1 MAKQGKQDVKEVRLD
16 KAFIVVDGQTAIP
29 IKTHL
34 IELSIY
40 QDIYEPFL
48 SCDII
53 IQDATG
59 YANIAPRGNK
69 RQPGFTGHD
78 ILVVSYST
86 TFPDDNIQ
94 NKTHAFV
101 LYNLS
106 DRARGEESFENIM
119 LHGISME
126 GWLCVDKKISR
137 SYGHNE
143 TTKRKKLDTAHNY
156 VKSIT
161 EEFLYNKDAKAFYDK
176 ISSDLKVAI
185 KKELTFDDTK
195 SRFSYIMSRVD
206 PTEAIDRLIRESD
219 NNNDTSLFTFYEDS
233 KGFHFADMEKLVE
246 KKEVTHFTYEPSNYN
261 EGGGKKSMTDLKKI
275 ESYNVI
281 KQTDTIETK
290 LSGLFKS
297 KIINIDVLRKNKN
310 EIIYDYRK
318 FGKKLK
324 KLNDGGLPH
333 EHLVSGTSDED
344 AAIYLRTS
352 REGHDIQEFFTGPG
366 KENPLPMKS
375 NMTVSKRG
383 SYSEHLGNIILS
395 VIVNGDSEL
404 NVGEKIVLTIPQATT
419 PGSSSR
425 DAPLEIDKYLSGY
438 YLISKIRNI
447 IKDNKMDTVL
457 EVVKDTESTS
467 PIESP
472 WKG

>member
-1 MAKQGKQDVKEVRLD
+1 MAQEGKQGVKEVRLD
-16 KAFIVVDGQTAIP
+16 KAYIVVDGLQP
-29 IKTHL
+29 INVKL
-34 IELSIY
+34 QIIELSIY

-48 SCDII
+48 SCDILL
-53 IQDATG
+53 QDAIG
-59 YANIAPRGNK
+59 YANITSKGSK
-69 RQPGFTGHD
+69 TQPGFTGND
-78 ILVVSYST
+78 ILVISYST
-86 TFPDDNIQ
+86 TFPDDNIK

-106 DRARGEESFENIM
+106 DRARVEESYENMM
-119 LHGISME
+119 LHGISIE
-126 GWLCVDKKISR
+126 GWSCVDKKISR

-233 KGFHFADMEKLVE
+233 NGFHFADMEKLVE
-246 KKEVTHFTYEPSNYN
+246 KEEVDHFTYEPSNYN
-261 EGGGKKSMTDLKKI
+261 EGGGKKSMIDLKKI
-275 ESYNVI
+275 TSYHIV

-297 KIINIDVLRKNKN
+297 KTINIDILRKNKN

-324 KLNDGGLPH
+324 KLNDGGKSH
-333 EHLVSGTSDED
+333 KHLVSGTSDEN

-352 REGHDIQEFFTGPG
+352 REGHDTQEFFTGPG

-404 NVGEKIVLTIPQATT
+404 NVGEKIVLTIPQATV

-425 DAPLEIDKYLSGY
+425 GAPLEIDKYLSGY

-447 IKDNKMDTVL
+447 IQDNKMDTVL